1 MRTNEERLV
10 TTSLKVKGRT
20 EFLVRFL
27 SFFLWVLINL
37 YVAFT
42 TLWAIVLFLK
52 CNCVSFTPPY
62 YKRGLVK
69 TLIDRTF
76 KISNTWLG
84 FYNDI
89 QNLFAILHKNLYP
102 VHVLDMLL
110 HHYITKAVEGNDTR
124 PLRGV
129 EQQELPRHY
138 VKILTSGIFLGV
150 AQWRVRKLTNRFCKP
165 IDFKFFYSTFKI
177 KNLFN
182 GKDPLPDRL
191 HMCIIYKFS
200 WASCDACFI
209 G

>member
-1 MRTNEERLV
+1 M
-10 TTSLKVKGRT
+10 
-20 EFLVRFL
+20 
-27 SFFLWVLINL
+27 
-37 YVAFT
+37 AFT

-138 VKILTSGIFLGV
+138 VKILMSGIFLGV
-150 AQWRVRKLTNRFCKP
+150 AQRRVRKLTNRFCKP
-165 IDFKFFYSTFKI
+165 IDFKFFYSTFRI

-200 WASCDACFI
+200 
-209 G
+209 

>member
-1 MRTNEERLV
+1 M
-10 TTSLKVKGRT
+10 
-20 EFLVRFL
+20 
-27 SFFLWVLINL
+27 
-37 YVAFT
+37 
-42 TLWAIVLFLK
+42 
-52 CNCVSFTPPY
+52 
-62 YKRGLVK
+62 
-69 TLIDRTF
+69 TF
-76 KISNTWLG
+76 RI
-84 FYNDI
+84 I
-89 QNLFAILHKNLYP
+89 LFAILHKNLYP

-150 AQWRVRKLTNRFCKP
+150 AQRRVRKLTNRFCKP

-200 WASCDACFI
+200 
-209 G
+209 